1 MRKILSLII
10 VALTT
15 WSILGQVLFAQKGK
29 PKAGASSS
37 SNTEVIDV
45 TADVVFPYKIND
57 TTEVMC
63 LVGNFAAQHN
73 GAVITADSAVRYNDK
88 RLECFGK
95 VLVNKNTTY
104 GYADRAE
111 YNGELNEVELFAPIV
126 KVVDGNATL
135 YTYNFKFNTL
145 DNIGRY
151 DGGGVMING
160 DDVMESI
167 TGYFYS
173 DDNELIGVGDVEL
186 SGSNYQ
192 MTSDSI
198 IYNTETESARYFK
211 NSHIWNEKDEY
222 MYADL
227 GDYDK
232 AEDRYSFDLNG
243 YILTDEQEMWSDSM
257 DYYRTREHV
266 FMRSN
271 VQIDDTTQKSLIF
284 ADYGEH
290 LSTPGNTYLY
300 GRPVVISYDKE
311 QGDSLFMRADTIQIF
326 TLERFERD
334 STSSAVDSLAT
345 DSLPTSKNAAIT
357 EQKPKQEIVTPDAGA
372 LVEPQKGER
381 HPQTMQKPMQQSPN
395 DSLRGAESKMDSLRA
410 EARRDT
416 AKSDTAQNKMMPSDT
431 LQRDSLIPDSL
442 DTLAL
447 DSMTL
452 DSMIL
457 DSMALDSLAIRDS
470 LALAADTLTFIEKKM
485 ALYNK
490 WRDERRERKAIE
502 QAARKIVLDSIGRE
516 RQKIINAK
524 LDAEKVKEAER
535 LRERYERSKARAE
548 RKRTRAIARG
558 KISQDDST
566 HYQVGE
572 FKLDSTFMSAIA
584 RDSVARTMDSL
595 ARDSVAVPMMDSLA
609 MDSVK
614 RDTVVVDSTYK
625 LVKGYRNVKIY
636 RTDFQSVSDSL
647 TFSSIDSVI
656 RMYIE
661 PVLWHENNQVTSDVM
676 DIYTVN
682 QQVDKAIFTGKPFM
696 TSNID
701 SVYYNQV
708 TGKEMTALF
717 RDGEVYRNDVEGN
730 AQTIYYMQD
739 EDTGEVNSMMVLE
752 SGSTTFFIADQTVE
766 GITYRSAPTYILYPM
781 KMVPADQPPM
791 LDGFTWQEERRPD
804 RDAIMDRVRRPSQR
818 DEKRELPRPDF
829 PINTEFESLRQR
841 LTQMGMWADRTDVV
855 SQHIEEW
862 LESLGYKSGQPRE
875 EQ

>member
-10 VALTT
+10 VALIT
-15 WSILGQVLFAQKGK
+15 WSIFGQVLFAQKGE
-29 PKAGASSS
+29 PKGGASSS
-37 SNTEVIDV
+37 SETEVIDV

-95 VLVNKNTTY
+95 VLINKNTTY

-126 KVVDGNATL
+126 KVVDGDATL
-135 YTYNFKFNTL
+135 YTYNFRFNTM
-145 DNIGRY
+145 DNIGYY

-173 DDNELIGVGDVEL
+173 DDNEIIGVGDVEL
-186 SGSNYQ
+186 RGSDYQ

-198 IYNTETESARYFK
+198 IYNTDTESARYFK
-211 NSHIWNEKDEY
+211 NSNIWNEKDEY
-222 MYADL
+222 LYADL

-290 LSTPGNTYLY
+290 LSKPGNTYLY
-300 GRPVVISYDKE
+300 GRPVVISYDEE

-334 STSSAVDSLAT
+334 SISSAVDSLAT
-345 DSLPTSKNAAIT
+345 DSLAAPKSAASV
-357 EQKPKQEIVTPDAGA
+357 EQKAKPKQDMAMPDATVA
-372 LVEPQKGER
+372 VEPQMEEK
-381 HPQTMQKPMQQSPN
+381 PQVEQNPMQSRQ
-395 DSLRGAESKMDSLRA
+395 DSVRAAEARLDSLRA
-410 EARRDT
+410 EAKRDVATQRDT
-416 AKSDTAQNKMMPSDT
+416 TQKVTMPSDT
-431 LQRDSLIPDSL
+431 LPRDTLINNGLDSLE
-442 DTLAL
+442 L
-447 DSMTL
+447 DSMSL
-452 DSMIL
+452 DSIAM
-457 DSMALDSLAIRDS
+457 RDS

-485 ALYNK
+485 AIYNK
-490 WRDERRERKAIE
+490 WQAERRERRAVE

-535 LRERYERSKARAE
+535 LRERYDKAKERAE
-548 RKRTRAIARG
+548 RKRARAIARG
-558 KISQDDST
+558 KISEDDST

-572 FKLDSTFMSAIA
+572 FKLDSTFTTAIA
-584 RDSVARTMDSL
+584 RDSVARVMDSL
-595 ARDSVAVPMMDSLA
+595 ARDSVALDSLA
-609 MDSVK
+609 PPALDSLAVDSLQ
-614 RDTVVVDSTYK
+614 RDTMVVDSTYK
-625 LVKGYRNVKIY
+625 LVKGFRNVKMY
-636 RTDFQSVSDSL
+636 RSDFQSVADSV

-676 DIYTVN
+676 DIYTAN
-682 QQVDKAIFTGKPFM
+682 QQVDKAVFTGKPFM
-696 TSNID
+696 SSNLD

-717 RDGEVYRNDVEGN
+717 RDGELYRNDVEGN

-766 GITYRSAPTYILYPM
+766 GITYRSAPTYVLYPM

-791 LDGFTWQEERRPD
+791 LDGFSWQSERRPE
-804 RDAIMDRVRRPSQR
+804 RDQIMDRVRRPSQR
-818 DEKRELPRPDF
+818 EEKRELPRPKF
-829 PINTEFESLRQR
+829 PINTEFESLRER

-855 SQHIEEW
+855 SAHIEEW

-875 EQ
+875 EE